1 MFNEKFNL
9 QMFAEE
15 GEEQQ
20 TEQNEPK
27 QYTQE
32 DIDKM
37 ITTRLAQAEKKAEK
51 EKQKAIE
58 EALSKANEQR
68 EAEKLKNM
76 SDTERQ
82 QEELK
87 ALKSQLEEL
96 KLKDERAK
104 MATEVRKQLAEKN
117 ITVDDSLVEM
127 IVSTDAETTKSRLEA
142 FIEQFEK
149 SVDTTLKTKLKGKT
163 PKTGTTKPT
172 MSKEE
177 IMQIRDR
184 TKRQK
189 LIAENYSLFTGGN

>member
-15 GEEQQ
+15 GEGQQ

-58 EALSKANEQR
+58 DALSKANEQR

-96 KLKDERAK
+96 KLKDERAT

-142 FIEQFEK
+142 FIKQFEK
-149 SVDTTLKTKLKGKT
+149 SVDTTLKAKLKGKT

-177 IMQIRDR
+177 IMQIKDR